1 MRRRSLWSELPG
13 KRPEL
18 FRDQPQSQFLESS
31 EDVPLDA
38 TQGVRGTR
46 ALANR
51 IPRSVVVFDFNQPLL
66 VAGLLLG
73 FASSLHCLGMC
84 SGIATSLCMASCSA
98 QPATARQLYWTN
110 LLINA
115 GRITGYVVA
124 GAAVGGLGVGL
135 FGALDHSIAYLVL
148 RWAAAVSLGL
158 IGLSMI
164 GVVSLPAPLLHLGVS
179 VTRGADSISGLLR
192 FSPSLASFAAG
203 CLWGFLPCPM
213 VYSALF
219 YAMLSG
225 SWLNG
230 GVVMLGFGLGTLLPV
245 MAAGMGLPWLRSR
258 ASSPW
263 PQRAVGLAILVL
275 GIASTLPA
283 AQIAEWCGIG

>member
-1 MRRRSLWSELPG
+1 M
-13 KRPEL
+13 
-18 FRDQPQSQFLESS
+18 
-31 EDVPLDA
+31 
-38 TQGVRGTR
+38 
-46 ALANR
+46 
-51 IPRSVVVFDFNQPLL
+51 FDFNQPVL

-84 SGIATSLCMASCSA
+84 SGIATSLCMAACSA
-98 QPATARQLYWTN
+98 HGTARNLYLSN

-124 GAAVGGLGVGL
+124 GAAVGAFGTGL
-135 FGALDHSIAYLVL
+135 FGVLDHSIAYVVL
-148 RWAAAVSLGL
+148 RWAAAVSLGA

-179 VTRGADSISGLLR
+179 IGRGTDRIAVAFRL
-192 FSPSLASFAAG
+192 SPSLGSFAAG
-203 CLWGFLPCPM
+203 CLWGFLPCAM

-230 GVVMLGFGLGTLLPV
+230 GVVMLGFGLGTLAPV

-258 ASSPW
+258 AQSPW
-263 PQRAVGLAILVL
+263 PQKMVGLGVLVL
-275 GIASTLPA
+275 GVASTLPV
-283 AQIAEWCGIG
+283 AQIVEWCRAG